1 MIGIEALEEI
11 LGSLRI
17 TEEYILDE
25 NRTTEPISSEEMST
39 ALILAVHNKIVQA
52 IMPKSMVPG

>member
-1 MIGIEALEEI
+1 MDRQCQGMTDIEVLEKI

-25 NRTTEPISSEEMST
+25 NKTTELTTPEEILTVSVST
-39 ALILAVHNKIVQA
+39 VMK
-52 IMPKSMVPG
+52 